1 MSDDKKY
8 RRRIMTASIVP
19 GLGFWLLGKRKYA
32 LTIAGLFLATLV
44 LAIAFDAVTSSMV
57 FIVYVLQFLY
67 LRYELNMRAAMQNFA
82 PAKTQNAIM
91 LDEEDLKDQSRA
103 VRRTN
108 KILYPQLEPDDKLVA
123 SLIGQKMKMKFMERQ
138 SLEQFA
144 IGVTDTTLIIVG
156 LDIMGKAA
164 YVNRVPLEDI
174 ANVEVSRRLLLINVK
189 LTMQDESQIGWRFS
203 RIVSAEVD
211 KLIAKCRR
219 VVLID

>member
-67 LRYELNMRAAMQNFA
+67 LRYELNMRDAMQNFA